1 MNNKLFS
8 VYFEIENSS
17 TEINNNNNNNNNN
30 NCMEDKIYS
39 PKTQN

>member
-17 TEINNNNNNNNNN
+17 TEINNNNNN
-30 NCMEDKIYS
+30 CMEDIKFTLQKHKI
-39 PKTQN
+39 KN

>member
-17 TEINNNNNNNNNN
+17 TEINNNNNNNK

>member
-17 TEINNNNNNNNNN
+17 TDINNNN

>member
-8 VYFEIENSS
+8 VYFEIEKSS
-17 TEINNNNNNNNNN
+17 TEINNNNNNNNK